1 MALEGLRDR
10 WEHMTPRERT
20 LMAFLGVALVVTV
33 FAFIGQ
39 TIWGGLDDI
48 AAKNDERRE
57 ALRSLEVYR
66 IQKAQGTIDA
76 PKVTI
81 PKEPVDLP
89 AYLEEIGK
97 EVGVEIPTYS
107 PQPQVTRGSFDEI
120 AVNIDIREITVQELA
135 DFIERVETRNRAVV
149 VTQLHVERSFRE
161 EGKLRKASM
170 TVATYAKREVV
181 DDAEGEG
188 DGDGEGG

>member
-1 MALEGLRDR
+1 MAFEGLRDR

-20 LMAFLGVALVVTV
+20 LMALLSVALVVTV

-39 TIWGGLDDI
+39 TIWGGLDGI

-66 IQKAQGTIDA
+66 LQKAQGTDDG
-76 PKVTI
+76 PTVKI

-97 EVGVEIPTYS
+97 EVGVEIPRYS

-120 AVNIDIREITVQELA
+120 AVNIDIREITVEELA
-135 DFIERVETRNRAVV
+135 DFVERIETRNRAVV

-170 TVATYAKREVV
+170 TVATYAKREVTV
-181 DDAEGEG
+181 EGEG
-188 DGDGEGG
+188 EGEGAGGGG